1 MRHEQLFS
9 PMKVPS
15 ALAEGQSSLHQRRA
29 RPGPYFVR
37 LLRQCRTERP
47 PMANRTGRKRQLA
60 DSRAGFSCPLPGAE
74 LCRRRER
81 QRGRAANGGAVGSA
95 PGSEG
100 CQGAGCPGG
109 KPPVTRREGTA
120 SDGQWRPVS
129 GLCHQHLESPSD
141 SLCP

>member
-81 QRGRAANGGAVGSA
+81 QRGGQPTAAPSAVHLVQKAARGPGARAESRLSHGGRAL
-95 PGSEG
+95 PL
-100 CQGAGCPGG
+100 
-109 KPPVTRREGTA
+109 TA
-120 SDGQWRPVS
+120 SGAQ
-129 GLCHQHLESPSD
+129 
-141 SLCP
+141 